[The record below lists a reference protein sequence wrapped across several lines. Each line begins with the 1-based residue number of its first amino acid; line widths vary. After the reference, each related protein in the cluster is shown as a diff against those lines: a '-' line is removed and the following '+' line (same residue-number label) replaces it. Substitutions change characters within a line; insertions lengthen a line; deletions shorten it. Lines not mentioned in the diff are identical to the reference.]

1 MKYVHRMCYEQ
12 VTEECSKLGHK
23 NIGMD
28 YEQTMSCVRG
38 TFEGSNTSKDDNRVL
53 KDNSDTWRKYGT
65 AYWPSIVIN
74 DRTYRGD
81 LVPDSVLNAIC
92 AAFSTKPSFC
102 VQFEEQLAGVGSEP
116 SGITGNTLIF
126 VVVLLVV
133 VNIAMILLYKRCTNK
148 ELKEDMQLQVNSAVS

>member
-1 MKYVHRMCYEQ
+1 MEDLREYCLFESLKAAKAQNKWWEYMKYVHRMCYEE

-23 NIGMD
+23 SIGID
-28 YEQTMSCVRG
+28 YEQTMTCVRG
-38 TFEGSNTSKDDNRVL
+38 TFEGSNMSKDDNRVL
-53 KDNSDTWRKYGT
+53 KEESDAWRKYGT

-102 VQFEEQLAGVGSEP
+102 
-116 SGITGNTLIF
+116 I
-126 VVVLLVV
+126 
-133 VNIAMILLYKRCTNK
+133 
-148 ELKEDMQLQVNSAVS
+148 